1 MNMSHLPALLAEAV
15 AGQRDLGLRGM
26 WLAIIVLAASL
37 AALVAGV
44 LTWVTKR
51 QPSTAGPSAA
61 IDSRPVA
68 AAMLYAG
75 VAFGGTITVLLGIY
89 YFLVR

>member
-1 MNMSHLPALLAEAV
+1 MSHLSTSLAEAL
-15 AGQRDLGLRGM
+15 AEQRDLGVRGI

-37 AALVAGV
+37 VAPAAGV
-44 LTWVTKR
+44 LTWVAKR
-51 QPSTAGPSAA
+51 QPPTVGPSAA
-61 IDSRPVA
+61 FDSRTGA
-68 AAMLYAG
+68 AAILYAG

>member
-1 MNMSHLPALLAEAV
+1 
-15 AGQRDLGLRGM
+15 M

-37 AALVAGV
+37 VALAAGG
-44 LTWVTKR
+44 LTWLTKR
-51 QPSTAGPSAA
+51 QPPTAGGPSVA

-68 AAMLYAG
+68 AAVLYAG